1 MKNKSDA
8 ANYRPVA
15 LTSVPCKVLESLIR
29 TKLVQHIEKNKLF
42 SDHQHGFMKNR
53 SCLTNLLET
62 FEEWTSALDAGYG
75 LDVLYLDY
83 QKAFD
88 TVPHQRLMVKL
99 KWYGVDKSLLRWI
112 SEFVGRR
119 EMRVVVGGVGLYW
132 GPVSSGIPQGSILG
146 PLLFVLYVNELPS
159 LMKSRVKLFAD
170 DTKLWR
176 SIKSNQDA
184 QLLQDDVSTLIEW
197 SGDWL
202 LKLSIDKCKK
212 LSVGNTPFS
221 EYYIEE
227 GSIRTTIQA
236 VREEKDL
243 GIFVSEDLKWSL
255 QCGKVASK
263 AMMALGLIKRTFP
276 CLNKELF
283 LTLYSTYVRP
293 HMEFCVQAWSPYL
306 QKDIATLERIQR
318 RATKLVKCISKLSYQ
333 DRLRYLGLYSLE
345 RRRKRGDLIETFK
358 ILSKIDDTDP
368 DLFFE
373 LSRTTHLRGHSMKL
387 FKKRDH
393 PLQLEGI
400 FSVNGLSTTGMVYRR
415 RLSRRPL
422 WTPSKDV
429 WTSTWTAG
437 DMGNKSCRLNSAH
450 QHMMM
455 MMMKQTQSS
464 KAPSQ
469 DDYSI

>member
-1 MKNKSDA
+1 
-8 ANYRPVA
+8 
-15 LTSVPCKVLESLIR
+15 
-29 TKLVQHIEKNKLF
+29 
-42 SDHQHGFMKNR
+42 
-53 SCLTNLLET
+53 
-62 FEEWTSALDAGYG
+62 
-75 LDVLYLDY
+75 
-83 QKAFD
+83 
-88 TVPHQRLMVKL
+88 LMVKL

-119 EMRVVVGGVGLYW
+119 EMRVVVGGVGSHW

-176 SIKSNQDA
+176 SIKNNQDA

-202 LKLSIDKCKK
+202 LKLNIDKCKK
-212 LSVGNTPFS
+212 LSVGNTPYS

-227 GSIRTTIQA
+227 GSIKTIIQA

-255 QCGKVASK
+255 QCGKAASK

-306 QKDIATLERIQR
+306 QKDIATLERVQR
-318 RATKLVKCISKLSYQ
+318 RATKLVKRISKLSYQ

-358 ILSKIDDTDP
+358 ILSKLDDTDP

-373 LSRTTHLRGHSMKL
+373 RSRTTHLRGHSMKL
-387 FKKRDH
+387 FKKRSTTTARRNF
-393 PLQLEGI
+393 
-400 FSVNGLSTTGMVYRR
+400 FSQRVVDDWNGLPEEVVGATSVDSFKR
-415 RLSRRPL
+415 RLD
-422 WTPSKDV
+422 KY
-429 WTSTWTAG
+429 
-437 DMGNKSCRLNSAH
+437 MNSWRYG
-450 QHMMM
+450 Q
-455 MMMKQTQSS
+455 
-464 KAPSQ
+464 
-469 DDYSI
+469 

>member
-1 MKNKSDA
+1 M
-8 ANYRPVA
+8 
-15 LTSVPCKVLESLIR
+15 
-29 TKLVQHIEKNKLF
+29 
-42 SDHQHGFMKNR
+42 
-53 SCLTNLLET
+53 
-62 FEEWTSALDAGYG
+62 
-75 LDVLYLDY
+75 
-83 QKAFD
+83 
-88 TVPHQRLMVKL
+88 
-99 KWYGVDKSLLRWI
+99 
-112 SEFVGRR
+112 
-119 EMRVVVGGVGLYW
+119 GGVGSHW

-212 LSVGNTPFS
+212 LSVGNTPYS

-227 GSIRTTIQA
+227 GSNRTTIQA

-255 QCGKVASK
+255 QCGKAASK

-306 QKDIATLERIQR
+306 QKDIATLERVQR
-318 RATKLVKCISKLSYQ
+318 RATTLVKCISKFSY
-333 DRLRYLGLYSLE
+333 R
-345 RRRKRGDLIETFK
+345 
-358 ILSKIDDTDP
+358 ID
-368 DLFFE
+368 
-373 LSRTTHLRGHSMKL
+373 
-387 FKKRDH
+387 
-393 PLQLEGI
+393 
-400 FSVNGLSTTGMVYRR
+400 
-415 RLSRRPL
+415 
-422 WTPSKDV
+422 
-429 WTSTWTAG
+429 
-437 DMGNKSCRLNSAH
+437 
-450 QHMMM
+450 
-455 MMMKQTQSS
+455 
-464 KAPSQ
+464 
-469 DDYSI
+469 